1 MGLFSTPSRSREGAW
16 IEMVIAATTA
26 WIFMVAPVRER
37 GLKLRP
43 SHGSHMAWSRS
54 WPALSCWRM
63 SNMSHG
69 SHMAWSRSREG
80 AWIEIGGSAGI
91 SLASNGRSRE
101 GAWIEIIK
109 VDLL

>member
-1 MGLFSTPSRSREGAW
+1 MDIGRSREGAW

-54 WPALSCWRM
+54 
-63 SNMSHG
+63 
-69 SHMAWSRSREG
+69 REG
-80 AWIEIGGSAGI
+80 AWIEISAIVRAGAI
-91 SLASNGRSRE
+91 MLVAPVRERGLKLVVPPVLA
-101 GAWIEIIK
+101 
-109 VDLL
+109 